1 MASIERRL
9 SALGE
14 IGRILKRGG
23 KAMVTSWA
31 TDQSGNGGSNYVKK
45 TVEDHNGPKSTPLP
59 IHKGTIEYFQI
70 PRSRFQVFSRL
81 ESRLPPSDFGL
92 IMICL

>member
-1 MASIERRL
+1 MASIERRI

-14 IGRILKRGG
+14 IGRILKTGG

-45 TVEDHNGPKSTPLP
+45 IIDGDNGPKSTPLP
-59 IHKGTIEYFQI
+59 IHKGTTILL
-70 PRSRFQVFSRL
+70 RRTLSL
-81 ESRLPPSDFGL
+81 NCL
-92 IMICL
+92 ISLKVQLFKTT

>member
-1 MASIERRL
+1 MSKADYVISIAVLHHMASIERRL

-59 IHKGTIEYFQI
+59 IHKGKIIFI
-70 PRSRFQVFSRL
+70 L
-81 ESRLPPSDFGL
+81 D
-92 IMICL
+92 